1 MDVLLATN
9 TQVGHTSFL
18 KDNIDGYKFMKL
30 RLLLIIILFA
40 STACSFFGTEEDE
53 SAKNW
58 TVDRLYKE
66 AKKSLD
72 AGYYSKAVQYYE
84 FLETRF
90 PFGVY
95 GQQSLLDL
103 AYSYYK
109 TEDFDSATSACD
121 RFVRLYPQNPH
132 VDYAYYLRGLVN
144 FGRGRGLT
152 ERFLPLD
159 SSQRD
164 PSGARRAFRDFS
176 ELARKYPKSEY
187 IPDAEKRMV
196 YLRNLLAK
204 HEVHVANYYMTRGAY
219 VAGAN
224 RARFV
229 VETYPRTP
237 SVPDALV
244 LMAKAYKILELDDLS
259 GDAVRVLELNYPNHP
274 GLREVEGIQVR

>member
-1 MDVLLATN
+1 MKTRFLLT
-9 TQVGHTSFL
+9 FL
-18 KDNIDGYKFMKL
+18 LVFLSG
-30 RLLLIIILFA
+30 
-40 STACSFFGTEEDE
+40 CSFFGSEEDD

-58 TVDRLYKE
+58 TVDRLYNE
-66 AKKSLD
+66 AKGALD
-72 AGYYSKAVQYYE
+72 SGYYSKAVKYYE

-103 AYSYYK
+103 AYAYYK
-109 TEDFDSATSACD
+109 TEDFDASISACD
-121 RFVRLYPQNPH
+121 RFIRLYPQNPH

-144 FGRGRGLT
+144 FGRGKGLT

-159 SSQRD
+159 TSQRD
-164 PSGARRAFRDFS
+164 TSSAYRAFRDFS
-176 ELARKYPKSEY
+176 ELARKYPDSEY
-187 IPDAEKRMV
+187 VADSNKRMI
-196 YLRNLLAK
+196 YLRNLLAQ

-219 VAGAN
+219 VAAAN

-244 LMAKAYKILELDDLS
+244 LMAKAYKVLEMDDLS
-259 GDAVRVLELNYPNHP
+259 GDALRVLELNYPNHP
-274 GLREVEGIQVR
+274 GLEEVQEVLVR

>member
-1 MDVLLATN
+1 MIIRVLL
-9 TQVGHTSFL
+9 F
-18 KDNIDGYKFMKL
+18 I
-30 RLLLIIILFA
+30 LLLSSA
-40 STACSFFGTEEDE
+40 GCSFFGTDEDD
-53 SAKNW
+53 SARSW
-58 TVDRLYKE
+58 TVDRLYNE
-66 AKKSLD
+66 AKGALD
-72 AGYYSKAVQYYE
+72 SGYYSKAVKYYE

-103 AYSYYK
+103 AYAYHK
-109 TEDFDSATSACD
+109 TEDFDAAISACD

-159 SSQRD
+159 TSQRD
-164 PSGARRAFRDFS
+164 TSSALMAFRDFS
-176 ELARKYPKSEY
+176 ELARKFPDSEY

-196 YLRNLLAK
+196 YLRNLLAQ

-219 VAGAN
+219 VAAAN

-244 LMAKAYKILELDDLS
+244 LMAKAYKVLEMDDLS
-259 GDAVRVLELNYPNHP
+259 SDTLRVLELNYPNHP
-274 GLREVEGIQVR
+274 GLNEVEDILVR

>member
-1 MDVLLATN
+1 MNMRVLIVIVLLLN
-9 TQVGHTSFL
+9 S
-18 KDNIDGYKFMKL
+18 
-30 RLLLIIILFA
+30 
-40 STACSFFGTEEDE
+40 ACGFFGKDDDN

-58 TVDRLYKE
+58 TVDRLYNE
-66 AKKSLD
+66 AKGALD

-103 AYSYYK
+103 AYAYYK
-109 TEDFDSATSACD
+109 TEKFDAAVSACD

-132 VDYAYYLRGLVN
+132 ADYAYYLRGLVN

-159 SSQRD
+159 TSQRD
-164 PSGARRAFRDFS
+164 TSSALQSFRDFS
-176 ELARKYPKSEY
+176 ELVRKYPDSQY
-187 IPDAEKRMV
+187 VPDAKKRMV
-196 YLRNLLAK
+196 YLRNLLAQ
-204 HEVHVANYYMTRGAY
+204 HEVHVADYYMKRGAY
-219 VAGAN
+219 VAAAN

-244 LMAKAYKILELDDLS
+244 LMAKAYKVLEMEGLS
-259 GDAVRVLELNYPNHP
+259 SDALRVLQLNYPNHP
-274 GLREVEGIQVR
+274 GLTEVEDIRMQ

>member
-1 MDVLLATN
+1 MSIRVLLL
-9 TQVGHTSFL
+9 V
-18 KDNIDGYKFMKL
+18 
-30 RLLLIIILFA
+30 LLLT
-40 STACSFFGTEEDE
+40 SSACSFFGKEEDN

-58 TVDRLYKE
+58 TVDRLYNE
-66 AKKSLD
+66 AKGALES
-72 AGYYSKAVQYYE
+72 GYYSKAVQYYE

-103 AYSYYK
+103 AYAYYK
-109 TEDFDSATSACD
+109 TEEFDSAISACD

-144 FGRGRGLT
+144 FGRGKGLT

-159 SSQRD
+159 TSQRD
-164 PSGARRAFRDFS
+164 TSSGLMAFRDFS
-176 ELARKYPKSEY
+176 ELARKYPDSEY

-196 YLRNLLAK
+196 YLRNLLAQ

-219 VAGAN
+219 VAAAN

-229 VETYPRTP
+229 VETYPKTP
-237 SVPDALV
+237 AVPDALV
-244 LMAKAYKILELDDLS
+244 LMAKAYKVLEMDDLS
-259 GDAVRVLELNYPNHP
+259 GDALRVLELNYPNHP
-274 GLREVEGIQVR
+274 GLHEVEGILIR